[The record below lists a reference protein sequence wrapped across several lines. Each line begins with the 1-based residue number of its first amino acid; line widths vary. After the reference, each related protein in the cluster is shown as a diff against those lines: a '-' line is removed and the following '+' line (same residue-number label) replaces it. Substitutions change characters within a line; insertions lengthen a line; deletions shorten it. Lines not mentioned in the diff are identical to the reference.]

1 VGLLDRFF
9 GRVSG
14 AGNGKK
20 LELPPVSASDDDY
33 FQGVAKV
40 LMSPE
45 GLPDEVGEALY
56 MVDEMSIDEGHDRL
70 HAAAREAGPGVEGA
84 GRPGRNWRW
93 RYSWLTR
100 RC

>member
-56 MVDEMSIDEGHDRL
+56 MVDEMSSTRAMTGCTRRP
-70 HAAAREAGPGVEGA
+70 ARRAQGWRVRADPAGTGA
-84 GRPGRNWRW
+84 GGIPG
-93 RYSWLTR
+93 
-100 RC
+100 